1 MIAMQYSFTLPADYD
16 MAIIDARIRD
26 KGHLFDGFPHLRF
39 KTFLAARQHG
49 GECPSTANLYAPFYL
64 WDEPAGLNDFL
75 SGPGFASVAQA
86 FGWPEV
92 KIWSVWQAAFGDINM
107 AEARYA
113 TRSIAA
119 IAPYSDLGRQ
129 RAAAVAAAQADVKN
143 GALASVAAYE
153 PMRWTEVRFALWR
166 SLPEEQSGH
175 AQAKDAQIY
184 AVGHMSL
191 PRPE

>member
-64 WDEPAGLNDFL
+64 WDEPAGL
-75 SGPGFASVAQA
+75 
-86 FGWPEV
+86 
-92 KIWSVWQAAFGDINM
+92 
-107 AEARYA
+107 
-113 TRSIAA
+113 
-119 IAPYSDLGRQ
+119 
-129 RAAAVAAAQADVKN
+129 
-143 GALASVAAYE
+143 
-153 PMRWTEVRFALWR
+153 
-166 SLPEEQSGH
+166 
-175 AQAKDAQIY
+175 DAQIY